1 MKGSAESV
9 KGQMQSP
16 EGVLVERTAGGDAE
30 ALAEL
35 YDRFS
40 GMLLGLAIK
49 ILGNPS
55 DAEDVLQ
62 EVFVQ
67 VWKQASRYQRSRSSV
82 STWLVLITRS
92 RSIDRLRSRNV
103 KLRTASDA
111 KRENTRFHT
120 SPEGLG
126 NVLMEER
133 HERLAQE
140 LADLPDQQRQAL
152 EMAYYQGMTQR
163 EIAEATGTPLGTVK
177 TRTLLAMRKL
187 RLALEGEI
195 EDLL

>member
-1 MKGSAESV
+1 MK
-9 KGQMQSP
+9 SP
-16 EGVLVERTAGGDAE
+16 EEVLVERAAGGDSE
-30 ALAEL
+30 ALSEL

-40 GMLLGLAIK
+40 GMLLGLATK
-49 ILGNPS
+49 ILGNSS
-55 DAEDVLQ
+55 DAEEVLQ

-103 KLRTASDA
+103 KLRTAKEA
-111 KRENTRFHT
+111 QRENPHIHA
-120 SPEGLG
+120 SPKGLG

-133 HERLAQE
+133 RKRLARE
-140 LADLPDQQRQAL
+140 LADLPGEQREVL

-163 EIAEATGTPLGTVK
+163 EISEATGTPLGTVK
-177 TRTLLAMRKL
+177 TRTLLAMKKL
-187 RLALEGEI
+187 RLALKDDL

>member
-1 MKGSAESV
+1 MAGSVDSEESRLRP
-9 KGQMQSP
+9 P
-16 EGVLVERTAGGDAE
+16 EEILVERIARGE
-30 ALAEL
+30 EQALAQL
-35 YDRFS
+35 YDRFC
-40 GMLLGLAIK
+40 GMLLGLATK

-67 VWKQASRYQRSRSSV
+67 VWKQASRYHRRRSSV

-92 RSIDRLRSRNV
+92 RSIDRIRSRNV
-103 KLRTASDA
+103 KLRTAA
-111 KRENTRFHT
+111 AAQREDSRTHA
-120 SPEGLG
+120 SPKAMA
-126 NVLMEER
+126 NVLKEER
-133 HERLAQE
+133 GQRLARE
-140 LADLPDQQRQAL
+140 LAALPEEQRTAL

-187 RLALEGEI
+187 RQVLQDDIQE
-195 EDLL
+195 LL

>member
-1 MKGSAESV
+1 MRP
-9 KGQMQSP
+9 P
-16 EGVLVERTAGGDAE
+16 EEELVERIADGDSE
-30 ALAEL
+30 SLSEL

-40 GMLLGLAIK
+40 GMLLGLATK

-55 DAEDVLQ
+55 DAEEVLQ

-82 STWLVLITRS
+82 STWLVLIARS

-103 KLRTASDA
+103 KLRTAREA
-111 KRENTRFHT
+111 QRENPRIHA

-133 HERLAQE
+133 HNRLARALAE
-140 LADLPDQQRQAL
+140 LPEEQREVL
-152 EMAYYQGMTQR
+152 EMAYYRGMTQR
-163 EIAEATGTPLGTVK
+163 EVSEVTGTPLGTVK
-177 TRTLLAMRKL
+177 TRTLLAMKKL
-187 RLALEGEI
+187 RIALKDEV

>member
-1 MKGSAESV
+1 MEASGERKKGN
-9 KGQMQSP
+9 MRPP
-16 EGVLVERTAGGDAE
+16 EEELVERVAGGDSE
-30 ALAEL
+30 ALSEL

-40 GMLLGLAIK
+40 GMLLGLATK

-55 DAEDVLQ
+55 DGEEVLQ

-67 VWKQASRYQRSRSSV
+67 VWRQASRYQRSRSSV

-103 KLRTASDA
+103 KLRTAHEA
-111 KRENTRFHT
+111 HRESPRTHA
-120 SPEGLG
+120 SPEGVG

-133 HERLAQE
+133 RKRLARE
-140 LADLPDQQRQAL
+140 LAELPDEQREVL
-152 EMAYYQGMTQR
+152 EMAYYRGMTQR
-163 EIAEATGTPLGTVK
+163 EVSEMTDTPLGTVK
-177 TRTLLAMRKL
+177 TRTLLAMKKL
-187 RLALEGEI
+187 RIALKDEI

>member
-1 MKGSAESV
+1 MR
-9 KGQMQSP
+9 SP
-16 EGVLVERTAGGDAE
+16 EEVLVERTAGGDSE

-35 YDRFS
+35 YDRFC
-40 GMLLGLAIK
+40 GMLMGLATK

-67 VWKQASRYQRSRSSV
+67 VWKQASRYQPSRSSV

-103 KLRTASDA
+103 KLRTASA
-111 KRENTRFHT
+111 AQRENIRFHT

-140 LADLPDQQRQAL
+140 LENLPQEQRQAL
-152 EMAYYQGMTQR
+152 ELAYYQGMTQR
-163 EIAEATGTPLGTVK
+163 EIAEVTGTPLGTVK
-177 TRTLLAMRKL
+177 TRTLLALKKL
-187 RLALEGEI
+187 RLTLERDI